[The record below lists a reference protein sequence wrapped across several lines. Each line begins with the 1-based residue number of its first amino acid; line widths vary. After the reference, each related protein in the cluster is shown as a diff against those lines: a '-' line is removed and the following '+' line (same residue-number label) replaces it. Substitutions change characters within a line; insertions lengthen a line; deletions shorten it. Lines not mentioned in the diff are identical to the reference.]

1 MIVEAAL
8 AIVIVLLGV
17 VAVLQFLVLRRARPD
32 PVDLAPVL
40 SRIEI
45 EESGLRDEL
54 ARSREELNKRLG
66 DELGRSRAELN
77 QRLEQELGRNRA
89 ELNTRLTDELGRNRE
104 DLNKRLEQVHLG
116 LGEMKALASGVGDLK
131 RVLTNVRVRGTWG
144 EVQVRMLLQQ
154 MLTPDQYAENVAT
167 TGTSE
172 RVEFAIRLPGNDDGE
187 AVWLPIDAKFPQE
200 DYIRLM
206 QASEQSDA
214 ATVDACARQLE
225 LRVRQCARDI
235 ASKYI
240 APPATTDFGIMYL
253 ATEGLYAEVLR
264 RPGLM
269 ESLQHDYRVTVAGPT
284 TLTALLNSLQM
295 GFRTLAIQRRSGEV
309 WKLLGE
315 VKTEFQKYSDAL
327 LKVQKK
333 LQEANNAAEAGLT
346 RTRVIQRRLKDV
358 QALPAPEAEAADA
371 ASVDA

>member
-1 MIVEAAL
+1 VIVEAAL
-8 AIVIVLLGV
+8 TAVIVLLAA
-17 VAVLQFLVLRRARPD
+17 VAVLQLLVLRRTRPQ

-40 SRIEI
+40 NRIEI
-45 EESGLRDEL
+45 EESGLRGEL
-54 ARSREELNKRLG
+54 ARSREELNTRLG
-66 DELGRSRAELN
+66 DELERSRRELN
-77 QRLEQELGRNRA
+77 QRLA
-89 ELNTRLTDELGRNRE
+89 DELGRNRE

-116 LGEMKALASGVGDLK
+116 LGEMKALATSVGDLK

-144 EVQVRMLLQQ
+144 EVQVRMLLAQ

-172 RVEFAIRLPGNDDGE
+172 RVEFAIRLPGSNDGE
-187 AVWLPIDAKFPQE
+187 VVWLPIDAKFPKE
-200 DYIRLM
+200 DYDRLI
-206 QASEQSDA
+206 QASEQCDA
-214 ATVDACARQLE
+214 AGVEACARQLE

-235 ASKYI
+235 SSKYI

-264 RPGLM
+264 RPGLL
-269 ESLQHDYRVTVAGPT
+269 ESLQREYRVTIAGPA

-295 GFRTLAIQRRSGEV
+295 GFRTLAIQRRSAEV

-315 VKTEFQKYSDAL
+315 VKTEFEKYSDAL

-333 LQEANNAAEAGLT
+333 LQEANSAAEAGIT

-358 QALPAPEAEAADA
+358 EALPSPGGADT
-371 ASVDA
+371 ASIDA